1 MPFKPKH
8 FKPIQGDIAEP
19 KDFDKTYDGYKELV
33 NGGLDRENLP
43 EEAFDKSQFNNY
55 SFGRYYQ
62 TYCKLEEPYIITTM
76 VSGLAPSDDFLK
88 TPGTYYGNYAGGWIE
103 NGNDKMQLNF
113 EAKEGMVLLEFNCWA
128 YMGKLNGGG
137 YYQSGP
143 GDDYAWY
150 QFQLVYNGTVV
161 AETDRLFQNYNT
173 IHLNAAVPTSAGPSE
188 VKVRWRHNGRPNSE
202 FFELSAPLLY
212 WSGGN
217 LFAFNRYR

>member
-43 EEAFDKSQFNNY
+43 EEGFDKEQFNNY

-62 TYCKLEEPYIITTM
+62 TYVKLEEQYVETSMP
-76 VSGLAPSDDFLK
+76 SGYSPGDTILT
-88 TPGTYYGNYAGGWIE
+88 TPGTKYGSYAGGWIE
-103 NGNDKMQLNF
+103 TTDSSMKLEF
-113 EAKEGMVLLEFNCWA
+113 DAKEGMCLLEFNCWA
-128 YMGKLNGGG
+128 FISKLNAGG
-137 YYQSGP
+137 YYNSGTP
-143 GDDYAWY
+143 DDYGWY
-150 QFQLVYNGTVV
+150 QFQLVFNGSVV
-161 AETDRLFQNYNT
+161 AETDRIFQNYQT
-173 IHLNAAVPTSAGPSE
+173 IHLNAAVPCSAGPAE
-188 VKVRWRHNGRPNSE
+188 VKVRWRHNGRPNSQ
-202 FFELSAPLLY
+202 FFELQAPLLY

>member
-8 FKPIQGDIAEP
+8 FKPIQGDIAEG

-43 EEAFDKSQFNNY
+43 EDAFDKEQFNNY

-62 TYCKLEEPYIITTM
+62 TWCKLEESYVETNFPA
-76 VSGLAPSDDFLK
+76 GLSPSDDFRK
-88 TPGTYYGNYAGGWIE
+88 TPGSKYGSYAGGWIE
-103 NGNDKMQLNF
+103 NQDPKMQINF

-128 YMGKLNGGG
+128 FMGKVSGGG
-137 YYQSGP
+137 YYNG
-143 GDDYAWY
+143 GTVDDYAWY
-150 QFQLVYNGTVV
+150 QFQLVYNGQVV
-161 AETDRLFQNYNT
+161 AETDRLFQSHQT
-173 IHLNAAVPTSAGPSE
+173 VHLNAAVPTSAGPSE
-188 VKVRWRHNGRPNSE
+188 VKVRWRHNGRPNSK
-202 FFELSAPLLY
+202 FFELQAPLLY

>member
-8 FKPIQGDIAEP
+8 FKPIQGDIAEG

-43 EEAFDKSQFNNY
+43 EEAFDKEQFNNY

-62 TYCKLEEPYIITTM
+62 TWCKLEEQYVETNFPA
-76 VSGLAPSDDFLK
+76 GLSPSDDFRK
-88 TPGTYYGNYAGGWIE
+88 TPGTKYGSYAGGWIE
-103 NGNDKMQLNF
+103 NTEPKMQLNF

-128 YMGKLNGGG
+128 FMGKVSGGG
-137 YYQSGP
+137 YYNG
-143 GDDYAWY
+143 GTVDDYAWY
-150 QFQLVYNGTVV
+150 QFQLVYNGQVV
-161 AETDRLFQNYNT
+161 AETDRIFQSFQT

-188 VKVRWRHNGRPNSE
+188 VKVRWRHNGRPNST
-202 FFELSAPLLY
+202 FFELQAPLLY